1 MKNPFSRFFRARDKP
16 GATDS
21 VSSASTFYFGS
32 SAAGKSVT
40 ASTAIQMST
49 VYACVRVIAET
60 IASLPLHVYQNQG
73 EGSVKALDHPLY
85 PILHDEPNSEM
96 TSFVWRET
104 MLVHLLLWG
113 NTYCRII
120 RSGRNQ
126 ILGLYPLLPDR
137 MEVDRDSAGMLT
149 YTYSANGG
157 QTVKLRS
164 EDVLHI
170 PGLGFVRNALQVGT
184 LSEGGYTVPDEFEH
198 QLIQGLED
206 ENIMRGL
213 VHNITTSSGDR
224 KIPLVTARG
233 SASWVE
239 EEAAIPESDGT
250 FGQVTLGAHK
260 VGCMIRVS
268 EELLHDSAFDLAA
281 YIAGEF
287 ARRVGAAEEEA
298 ILTGSGTHKPTG
310 LLHDSLGAEL
320 GVTAASAVAITA
332 DELIDLQHSVKS
344 GYRRK
349 GLWIMNDATLKLL
362 RKLKDGQGNFIWQLG
377 LLAGQPDTLLNQK
390 VMISNCMPLPAA
402 GSKAIL
408 YGDLSYYW
416 LADREGR
423 TLQRLDELYAAQDQV
438 GFKITQRVDG
448 RLLLRESVK
457 CLQMKAA

>member
-1 MKNPFSRFFRARDKP
+1 MSKILEMRQKRAEVWDKARAFLDERTNES
-16 GATDS
+16 GVMSAEDS
-21 VSSASTFYFGS
+21 QQYERMEQEVVDLGH
-32 SAAGKSVT
+32 
-40 ASTAIQMST
+40 
-49 VYACVRVIAET
+49 T
-60 IASLPLHVYQNQG
+60 I
-73 EGSVKALDHPLY
+73 
-85 PILHDEPNSEM
+85 
-96 TSFVWRET
+96 
-104 MLVHLLLWG
+104 
-113 NTYCRII
+113 
-120 RSGRNQ
+120 
-126 ILGLYPLLPDR
+126 DR
-137 MEVDRDSAGMLT
+137 MERAEQMEREMNEPVRQPLASRPEKRLGGRAGRASDE
-149 YTYSANGG
+149 Y
-157 QTVKLRS
+157 KLAFWNMIRNRG
-164 EDVLHI
+164 EH
-170 PGLGFVRNALQVGT
+170 FQVRNALQIGT
-184 LSEGGYTVPDEFEH
+184 DSEGGFLCPDEYEH
-198 QLIQGLED
+198 TLVQALTEENQLRSLCTIIRTE
-206 ENIMRGL
+206 
-213 VHNITTSSGDR
+213 SGDR

-233 SASWVE
+233 SASWIE
-239 EEAAIPESDGT
+239 EEATIPESDDT

-390 VMISNCMPLPAA
+390 VMISNYMPLPTA
-402 GSKAIL
+402 GNKAIL

-423 TLQRLDELYAAQDQV
+423 SLQRLDELYAAQDQV